1 MLNQAH
7 ELRLALEEYMRVRG
21 FDLHSPN
28 VKRTMDSICLE
39 LDIEIDRYIELQRE
53 GKLND

>member
-21 FDLHSPN
+21 FDLHGPN
-28 VKRTMDSICLE
+28 VKRTINDICLE
-39 LDIEIDRYIELQRE
+39 LDMEISRYIELQQE
-53 GKLND
+53 GGLND

>member
-21 FDLHSPN
+21 FDLHGPN
-28 VKRTMDSICLE
+28 VKRTIDNICLE
-39 LDIEIDRYIELQRE
+39 LDEEIDRYIGIQQQ
-53 GKLND
+53 GGLND